1 MTGVSGHVGY
11 RVLVEALRR
20 EYHVRGVVRRTE
32 QQKQIRNTASVKPFE
47 ANLEIVV
54 VEDLLKDGAFDSV
67 LDGVH
72 AVIHVASPLAITVS
86 WTSL

>member
-1 MTGVSGHVGY
+1 M
-11 RVLVEALRR
+11 LVEALTRN
-20 EYHVRGVVRRTE
+20 YHVRGVVRKTE
-32 QQKQIRNTASVKPFE
+32 QEKQIRNTETVKLFR

-67 LDGVH
+67 LDGIH
-72 AVIHVASPLAITVS
+72 AVVHVASPLALTVS